1 MIDWMFLVFIIIAIF
16 FMILAIEF
24 YREENDLWCF
34 IITIVDSTIWYL
46 LAASVLEIE
55 RPYEIYNVSSSAV
68 ETGTHIVT
76 SKVAPEMVLFFMLM
90 GTIMMIF
97 WMAQIFIYAYEAIF
111 KKPFNKRYRRLF

>member
-34 IITIVDSTIWYL
+34 ILTLVDGTVWYL

-55 RPYEIYNVSSSAV
+55 RPYEIYNVSMGAI

-90 GTIMMIF
+90 GSIMMIF
-97 WMAQIFIYAYEAIF
+97 WLVQIFIYVYEAIF
-111 KKPFNKRYRRLF
+111 KKPFSKRYRRLF